1 MVHKVCRKS
10 ELLSPLS
17 KLFDAIFSLQCETID
32 GLQRG
37 EVEELQNWA
46 TLLASGRLES
56 LQKYVQHSYGSL
68 TVLSVDHVGYFNK
81 TQLCFTRRPICKR
94 CLMTQ
99 SGFLRLNVGVFEEF
113 ISNSFF
119 LSCCGWTGAA
129 GSRSNSLQVDWG
141 FLKCRNGLR
150 APQAA
155 CCFSQRELGLSHH
168 HHQRL
173 KAHSFLELSSWSSDS
188 DRQIKYISH
197 IVKLL
202 CHCDWNHFWIS
213 ILNFS
218 AHKM

>member
-68 TVLSVDHVGYFNK
+68 TVLSVESWVILIK
-81 TQLCFTRRPICKR
+81 LCFTRRPICKR

-119 LSCCGWTGAA
+119 LLVVAEQARQVPGAILFRWIEA
-129 GSRSNSLQVDWG
+129 FWSAEVVWEL
-141 FLKCRNGLR
+141 LR
-150 APQAA
+150 LHVA
-155 CCFSQRELGLSHH
+155 F
-168 HHQRL
+168 
-173 KAHSFLELSSWSSDS
+173 HSGSSD
-188 DRQIKYISH
+188 
-197 IVKLL
+197 
-202 CHCDWNHFWIS
+202 WATTTTT
-213 ILNFS
+213 S
-218 AHKM
+218 A

>member
-119 LSCCGWTGAA
+119 LLVVAEQARQVPGAILFRWIEA
-129 GSRSNSLQVDWG
+129 FWSAEMVWEL
-141 FLKCRNGLR
+141 LR
-150 APQAA
+150 LHVA
-155 CCFSQRELGLSHH
+155 F
-168 HHQRL
+168 
-173 KAHSFLELSSWSSDS
+173 HSGSSD
-188 DRQIKYISH
+188 
-197 IVKLL
+197 
-202 CHCDWNHFWIS
+202 WATTTTT
-213 ILNFS
+213 S
-218 AHKM
+218 A